1 MVKKFVWVAFTLVF
15 CACLQH
21 AFAMGELMIVTK
33 ETQAKLGL
41 KYTLVADRVDDEAV
55 LVSIEIPRKGKL
67 KTLRSVSMRIGNG
80 RPKVSAVLQTTAGKS
95 GAWTAAFQ
103 VSPDLAESCY
113 IDLIVPSPQSGMEY
127 VVYAVELKGY
137 VKARK

>member
-1 MVKKFVWVAFTLVF
+1 
-15 CACLQH
+15 
-21 AFAMGELMIVTK
+21 MGELMTVTK

-55 LVSIEIPRKGKL
+55 LVQIEIPRKGKL

-80 RPKVSAVLQTTAGKS
+80 RPKVAATLQTTTDKNGS
-95 GAWTAAFQ
+95 WTAAFQ
-103 VSPDLAESCY
+103 VSPDLAESFY
-113 IDLIVPSPQSGMEY
+113 IDLVVPTPQSGMEY
-127 VVYAVELKGY
+127 VVYAIGLKGY